1 MTVLPGLSLPPEEP
15 TYISESPSNPR
26 NASPLPLILVVV
38 ALVGS
43 GGIIWFLRWLGAEWW
58 SLVGYGLT
66 PLFAVMATGWDA
78 LAQLS
83 GRKDPWFVARPA
95 FSKIL
100 RVLVAVSIG
109 FGIVHIWRISDWL
122 ARTAVQE
129 QWPFL
134 T

>member
-1 MTVLPGLSLPPEEP
+1 VTVLPGLSFPPEEP
-15 TYISESPSNPR
+15 TYVSESPGNPR
-26 NASPLPLILVVV
+26 NASALPLVLVVV
-38 ALVGS
+38 ALLGS
-43 GGIIWFLRWLGAEWW
+43 GAIIWLLQWLGAESW
-58 SLVGYGLT
+58 SLVGYALT
-66 PLFAVMATGWDA
+66 PLFAVVATGWDA

-95 FSKIL
+95 FSRIL
-100 RVLVAVSIG
+100 RVLVAVSIV